1 MGLRL
6 VADDLTGALDS
17 AARLVPIFGPIPI
30 FVGDIPTVAPAH
42 LAVDAAT
49 RDAGADIARA
59 AAVRLAPF
67 LAEGDPAFRK
77 LDSLLRGHA
86 AIEIAAAAG
95 LFQSVIIAPAFPYQG
110 RVTRGGRQ
118 YSRTDSGDWRDTG
131 TDIVGELS
139 DLGQRAVPCRPGQAV
154 PRGISVWDADT
165 DDDLD
170 RIVSAGRAGSGKVLW
185 CGTGGLA
192 GALAGRRPVPLPRLP
207 RPLLALVGSDQP
219 VSRAQLAALG
229 RRHRQVAD
237 ASEAGALADLLR
249 AHGDLAVSA
258 TLPPGLSRA
267 QAERIIVPL
276 FADLLNHLAL
286 QGMHPGTMFVTGG
299 ATLRGLALALGA
311 TRLDVDGELVPGV
324 PTSILRGGAWEGQRI
339 VSKSGAFGDAG
350 FLARVLG

>member
-17 AARLVPIFGPIPI
+17 AARLVPALGPIPT
-30 FVGDIPTVAPAH
+30 FVSDIPDIVPAH
-42 LAVDAAT
+42 VAVDAAT
-49 RDAGADIARA
+49 RDAGPDIARA
-59 AAVRLAPF
+59 AALRLAPL
-67 LAEGDPAFRK
+67 LAGGDPAFCK

-86 AIEIAAAAG
+86 AIEIAASAG

-118 YSRTDSGDWRDTG
+118 FSRTDSGDWRDTG
-131 TDIVGELS
+131 TDLVGELS
-139 DLGQRAVPCRPGQAV
+139 AWGWKAALCRPGQPV
-154 PRGISVWDADT
+154 PRGISLWDAET
-165 DDDLD
+165 DADLD
-170 RIVSAGRAGSGKVLW
+170 MIVASGRGVAGTVLW

-192 GALAGRRPVPLPRLP
+192 GALAGRRPVPLPLLP

-219 VSRAQLAALG
+219 VSRAQLATLG

-237 ASEAGALADLLR
+237 ATDASAVADLLR
-249 AHGDLAVSA
+249 DHGDLAVSA
-258 TLPPGLSRA
+258 AVPPGLSRA

-276 FADLLNHLAL
+276 FTGLLNGLAL
-286 QGMHPGTMFVTGG
+286 QGMHPGTLFVTGG

-339 VSKSGAFGDAG
+339 VSKSGAFGDTG
-350 FLARVLG
+350 FLARIMG

>member
-17 AARLVPIFGPIPI
+17 AARLVPAFGPIPT
-30 FVGDIPTVAPAH
+30 FVGDLPDIAPAH

-49 RDAGADIARA
+49 RDAGPDIARA
-59 AAVRLAPF
+59 AALRLAPL
-67 LAEGDPAFRK
+67 LAAGDPAFRK

-131 TDIVGELS
+131 VDIVGELS
-139 DLGQRAVPCRPGQAV
+139 ELGSNAVLCRPGQAV
-154 PRGISVWDADT
+154 PRGISLWDAAT
-165 DDDLD
+165 DADLD
-170 RIVSAGRAGSGKVLW
+170 AIVAAGRAVTGKVLW

-192 GALAGRRPVPLPRLP
+192 GSLAGHRPVPLPRLP

-229 RRHRQVAD
+229 RRHRPVAS
-237 ASEAGALADLLR
+237 ASEAGSVADLLR

-258 TLPPGLSRA
+258 ALPPGLSRA
-267 QAERIIVPL
+267 QAERMIVPL
-276 FADLLNHLAL
+276 FTDLLNGLAL
-286 QGMHPGTMFVTGG
+286 QGLHPGTLFVSGG

-311 TRLDVDGELVPGV
+311 ARLDVDGELVPGV

-350 FLARVLG
+350 FLARIMG